1 VFLQEALEDYIYG
14 YMALEAE
21 KGGFASQAD
30 TDNFLSSLKD
40 A

>member
-1 VFLQEALEDYIYG
+1 MFLQEALEDYIYG

>member
-1 VFLQEALEDYIYG
+1 
-14 YMALEAE
+14 MALEAE